1 MRDMMSDTKVYV
13 TDEQPWVAVG
23 GDSTT
28 QTTPKCT
35 QVGTKMFTWS
45 TTPMS
50 RTRQESRNIERER
63 GDKERRGK
71 DNKGR
76 GGEMKRNKEGEKK
89 RRAGKTE
96 EERKWKC
103 VRSEN
108 QKWKKKD
115 EETDFLYWKRGKN
128 SNTSKQKHSTKE
140 ENYTM
145 STRWW
150 LSGGWVENA
159 LVWRMN

>member
-50 RTRQESRNIERER
+50 RTRQESRNIEREKAGIKR
-63 GDKERRGK
+63 EGGKIIKE
-71 DNKGR
+71 
-76 GGEMKRNKEGEKK
+76 EGEKWNGTK
-89 RRAGKTE
+89 RGRKREGRGKTE

-108 QKWKKKD
+108 QKWKKKRRRNW
-115 EETDFLYWKRGKN
+115 FLVLKKGKKQQHIKAKAQHKRGKL
-128 SNTSKQKHSTKE
+128 HH
-140 ENYTM
+140 
-145 STRWW
+145 
-150 LSGGWVENA
+150 VD
-159 LVWRMN
+159 

>member
-63 GDKERRGK
+63 GHKERRGK

-108 QKWKKKD
+108 QKWKKKTKKLISCIEKGEKTATHQSKSTAQKRKTTPCRLD
-115 EETDFLYWKRGKN
+115 GDSVVGEWK
-128 SNTSKQKHSTKE
+128 
-140 ENYTM
+140 M
-145 STRWW
+145 
-150 LSGGWVENA
+150 L
-159 LVWRMN
+159 

>member
-50 RTRQESRNIERER
+50 RTRQESRNIEREKAGIKR
-63 GDKERRGK
+63 EGGKIIKE
-71 DNKGR
+71 
-76 GGEMKRNKEGEKK
+76 EGEKWNGTK
-89 RRAGKTE
+89 RGRKREGRGKQ
-96 EERKWKC
+96 RK
-103 VRSEN
+103 RESEN
-108 QKWKKKD
+108 VSGLKTKSGKKKTKKLISCI
-115 EETDFLYWKRGKN
+115 EKGEKTATHQSKSTAQKRKTTPCRLDGD
-128 SNTSKQKHSTKE
+128 SVVGE
-140 ENYTM
+140 
-145 STRWW
+145 
-150 LSGGWVENA
+150 
-159 LVWRMN
+159 WRML

>member
-89 RRAGKTE
+89 RRVGKTE

-108 QKWKKKD
+108 QKWKKKTKKLISCIEKGEKTATHQSKSTAQKRKTTPCRLD
-115 EETDFLYWKRGKN
+115 GDSVVGEWK
-128 SNTSKQKHSTKE
+128 
-140 ENYTM
+140 M
-145 STRWW
+145 
-150 LSGGWVENA
+150 L
-159 LVWRMN
+159 

>member
-108 QKWKKKD
+108 QKWKKKRRRNW
-115 EETDFLYWKRGKN
+115 FLVLKKGKKTATHQSKSTAQKRKTTPCRLDGDSVVGEWK
-128 SNTSKQKHSTKE
+128 
-140 ENYTM
+140 M
-145 STRWW
+145 
-150 LSGGWVENA
+150 L
-159 LVWRMN
+159 